1 MEEPI
6 VATRSGLVRGCLV
19 NDSRV
24 RAWRGIPF
32 AAPPTGPL
40 RWRPPAPPEPW
51 QGVRDATRFALD
63 PVQAPMPVSQAAGSG
78 EDCLA
83 INVWAPSGSSNA
95 RLPVMVWVHGGG
107 FVGGTGADA
116 RCDGAHLAGRGVV
129 VVTFNYRT
137 GLFGFL
143 AHPALSAESPRGVS
157 GNYGLL
163 DQLQALRWVRDNISA
178 FGGDPAR
185 VTVFGVSAGSAS
197 ISLLLTSPMAAGA
210 FDQAILHSP
219 GAARPL
225 AGLSDAEKA
234 GTRLGSDLETL
245 RALSAA
251 EVFALTPLLAPKVRG
266 LTTPRVLRPIRDG
279 WLLPEDE
286 RDAFLAG
293 RIHPMPLIVG
303 TNTDEGSLLT
313 AAWPVD
319 TLESYRKIVA
329 DNFGGFVPRALAQYA
344 AQSPSEARAQVAAM
358 FADTQ
363 FNYGARLLA
372 QASSRQRRGTWRY
385 LFDRRRPGQI
395 DGPHHGDEVGYV
407 FGNLELDRTG
417 RVARHDAVDAM
428 VSSAMSEAWLAFA
441 HRGNPNGARG
451 PDWPA
456 YTTDVDDVLRFG
468 EAIGMEPD
476 RRRAQLD
483 FLEDFYTQGDT
494 TA

>member
-1 MEEPI
+1 MKDELT
-6 VATRSGLVRGCLV
+6 VATRSGQVRGCLL
-19 NDSRV
+19 DEARV
-24 RAWRGIPF
+24 RVWRGIPF

-40 RWRPPAPPEPW
+40 RWRPPVQPEPW
-51 QGVRDATRFALD
+51 QGVRDATRFAAD

-83 INVWAPSGSSNA
+83 LNVWAPCDDA
-95 RLPVMVWVHGGG
+95 EALRPVMVWVHGGG

-116 RCDGAHLAGRGVV
+116 RCDGARLASRGVV
-129 VVTFNYRT
+129 AVSFNYRT

-143 AHPALSAESPRGVS
+143 AHPALSAESPRSVS

-163 DQLQALRWVRDNISA
+163 DQLQALGWVRDNIAA
-178 FGGDPAR
+178 FGGDPSR

-197 ISLLLTSPMAAGA
+197 ISLLLTSPLAAGA
-210 FDQAILHSP
+210 FSQAVLHSP

-225 AGLSDAEKA
+225 ASLADAETA
-234 GTRLGSDLETL
+234 GLRLGSDLQAL
-245 RALSAA
+245 RAMSAP

-293 RIHPMPLIVG
+293 RIHPMPMIVG
-303 TNTDEGSLLT
+303 TNADEGSMLT

-319 TLESYRKIVA
+319 TLEGYRRIVES
-329 DNFGGFVPRALAQYA
+329 NFASAVPSALSQYPA
-344 AQSPSEARAQVAAM
+344 GSPSEARARVAEM

-385 LFDRRRPGQI
+385 LFDRRRPGQS

-407 FGNLELDRTG
+407 FGNLERDRTG
-417 RVARHDAVDAM
+417 RVARHDAVDAR
-428 VSSAMSEAWLAFA
+428 VSAAMSEAWVAFA
-441 HRGNPNGARG
+441 RGGDPNMPGRTA
-451 PDWPA
+451 WPA
-456 YTTDVDDVLRFG
+456 HTGDADEVLRFG
-468 EAIGMEPD
+468 ETIGMEPD

-483 FLEDFYTQGDT
+483 FLEAFYSRS
-494 TA
+494 